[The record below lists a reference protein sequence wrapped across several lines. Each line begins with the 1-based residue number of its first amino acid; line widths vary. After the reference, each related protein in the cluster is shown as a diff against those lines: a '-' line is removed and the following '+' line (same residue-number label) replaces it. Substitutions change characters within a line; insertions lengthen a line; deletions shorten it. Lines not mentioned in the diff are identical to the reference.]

1 MAVPG
6 RPLWIFLICVMT
18 ARWAAGCPCV
28 TCMTTRCSIDSF
40 ILLFLLVLPG
50 NNLWINYRPTLVL
63 TDDDLPVSGRN
74 KGNKGIKFR
83 FHDTA
88 FFQSIF
94 ALSEEDRSEE
104 RRVGKECVGT
114 CRSRWSGYD

>member
-74 KGNKGIKFR
+74 KGNKGIK
-83 FHDTA
+83 
-88 FFQSIF
+88 
-94 ALSEEDRSEE
+94 RSEE
-104 RRVGKECVGT
+104 HTSELQSLMRISIAV
-114 CRSRWSGYD
+114 